1 MVLSDMPLRVYV
13 HSHIQSHRASRTR
26 DAVFLNVF
34 LEVLVY
40 IFETLVERGF
50 LESPSRQPAEVILMG
65 AEGSLPALRKTRPKL
80 LSPSARGS
88 PWVKCGQAERI
99 SLLQPRFTPAL
110 KRAVPLTKF
119 DVQFEAT
126 SDVCFYEK
134 HVESV
139 FSLTQVKTL

>member
-1 MVLSDMPLRVYV
+1 MYTATS
-13 HSHIQSHRASRTR
+13 SSHRASKTR
-26 DAVFLNVF
+26 DAIFFNVF
-34 LEVLVY
+34 LEVLVH
-40 IFETLVERGF
+40 IFEALVERGF

-65 AEGSLPALRKTRPKL
+65 AEASLPALRKTRPEL
-80 LSPSARGS
+80 LSPLAWGS
-88 PWVKCGQAERI
+88 PWEKGSQAERI
-99 SLLQPRFTPAL
+99 SLFQPRFTPAL
-110 KRAVPLTKF
+110 KRSVPLTKF